1 MIPVNQ
7 FLPGSLA
14 SLLRNAPLSP
24 EKVAFAWRT
33 AVGAAVERATDVT
46 LDTDGTLRVVAREPS
61 WEREILRSQP
71 MILPRLQ
78 ALLGEDVVRKIEVRS
93 A

>member
-46 LDTDGTLRVVAREPS
+46 LDTDGTLRVVAREPN

-71 MILPRLQ
+71 VILPRLQ
-78 ALLGEDVVRKIEVRS
+78 ALLGEDVVRRIEVRS